1 MNAQVFVNFSS
12 PREQVLALRLQA
24 LGSASGISVQL
35 PQIFARQP
43 GFELVPP
50 QPTPTVAFAQLV
62 IGIALNEVSQGFAV
76 DMECARQT
84 GRPTVVFAGPQT
96 AGKLQQAYPNG
107 VVVVDPNDSTTLEVH
122 LANVI
127 NQVAA
132 QQRDRVLLKGFA
144 LLAVGLILV
153 ASLDS

>member
-12 PREQVLALRLQA
+12 PHEQVLALRLQA
-24 LGSASGISVQL
+24 LGSASGISVQI
-35 PQIFARQP
+35 PQVFTRQP
-43 GFELVPP
+43 GFELVRP
-50 QPTPTVAFAQLV
+50 QPTPTVAFSQLV
-62 IGIALNEVSQGFAV
+62 IGIALREISQGFAV
-76 DMECARQT
+76 DMEYAKQT
-84 GRPTVVFAGPQT
+84 SRPILVFAGPLT
-96 AGKLQQAYPNG
+96 AGKLQQDYPNG
-107 VVVVDPNDSTTLEVH
+107 VVIVDPNDSATLETH
-122 LANVI
+122 LARVI